1 MRALQLAE
9 FTQNLPGGSERL
21 PGRDPI
27 LLGEVHFAYDREW
40 AKTPED
46 FYRRRTD
53 IYFTRNAGM
62 ESFPRVQAFF
72 LAKHPLLGSNLGQD
86 ADYEKFLKR
95 NRHRAGGIT

>member
-1 MRALQLAE
+1 
-9 FTQNLPGGSERL
+9 
-21 PGRDPI
+21 
-27 LLGEVHFAYDREW
+27 
-40 AKTPED
+40 
-46 FYRRRTD
+46 
-53 IYFTRNAGM
+53 M